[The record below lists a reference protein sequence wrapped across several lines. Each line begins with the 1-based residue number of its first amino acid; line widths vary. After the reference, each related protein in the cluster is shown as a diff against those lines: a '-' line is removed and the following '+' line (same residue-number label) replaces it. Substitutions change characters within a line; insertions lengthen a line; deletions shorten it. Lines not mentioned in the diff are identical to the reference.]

1 MFRLFRRDREKGAAA
16 VEFAIVLPLFVL
28 LVFGIMEAGWLFAQI
43 NDIHHGAREGAR
55 LAAVNY
61 DGGVQSEMCNRMDLA
76 SASDPVVTL
85 TATEDVDASFL
96 GSGDTGYV
104 KVEIKYQS
112 LTGVLDPIFDG
123 RVITSEVDFRL
134 EQPLDGGTAI
144 AWVTTDEG
152 C

>member
-16 VEFAIVLPLFVL
+16 VEFAIVLPLLVL

-61 DGGVQSEMCNRMDLA
+61 EDGVQSEMCDRMDLA
-76 SASDPVVTL
+76 SASSPVVTL
-85 TATEDVDASFL
+85 TATEDIDGDFL
-96 GSGDTGYV
+96 GRGDVGYV
-104 KVEIKYQS
+104 KVEITYQS
-112 LTGVLDPIFDG
+112 LTGVLDSIFDG
-123 RVITSEVDFRL
+123 KVITSEVDFRL
-134 EQPLDGGTAI
+134 EQPLDGATAI
-144 AWVTTDEG
+144 AWETIGED